1 MTYKIGRRVPDGW
14 SELRWCII
22 RIADN
27 QIVIHRDHEH
37 DCQELLSVIEI
48 LEPPQPTP
56 LTQEAINKRPPNC
69 EPQGLFRKL
78 IWRAARREGML

>member
-1 MTYKIGRRVPDGW
+1 MRYRIARRVPGGW

-27 QIVIHRDHEH
+27 QIVIHRDREH

-48 LEPPQPTP
+48 LEPPQPAP
-56 LTQEAINKRPPNC
+56 LTQETIDKRPAHT
-69 EPQGLFRKL
+69 EPQGTVRRLL
-78 IWRAARREGML
+78 WRAFHRAA